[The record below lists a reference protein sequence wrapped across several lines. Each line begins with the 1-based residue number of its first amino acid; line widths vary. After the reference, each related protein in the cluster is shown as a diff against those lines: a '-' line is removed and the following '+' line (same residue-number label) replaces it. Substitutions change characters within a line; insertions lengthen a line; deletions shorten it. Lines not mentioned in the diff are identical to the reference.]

1 MSLPHGNDALDER
14 AQFARDFQRFVNEA
28 AEARRCNDATMKE
41 TSNSS
46 SSGSICLVIGE
57 ASFIET
63 PNVEVTGASRPLC
76 EASVLTAGLAIINDA
91 ECSLKG
97 EGAGL
102 VLAQTCHDLLE
113 AEQQERGYELPQVGL
128 PASSFH
134 ETEGERKSRL
144 SDQRIAEA
152 MSRLLPGN

>member
-1 MSLPHGNDALDER
+1 MNCESASIADGKLSVNFDGGSSAVDLDDIGEIRIFPHGYRNIR
-14 AQFARDFQRFVNEA
+14 
-28 AEARRCNDATMKE
+28 K
-41 TSNSS
+41 
-46 SSGSICLVIGE
+46 
-57 ASFIET
+57 T
-63 PNVEVTGASRPLC
+63 PPS
-76 EASVLTAGLAIINDA
+76 
-91 ECSLKG
+91 
-97 EGAGL
+97 L

-152 MSRLLPGN
+152 MSRLLPVLSASPVPTQCSE